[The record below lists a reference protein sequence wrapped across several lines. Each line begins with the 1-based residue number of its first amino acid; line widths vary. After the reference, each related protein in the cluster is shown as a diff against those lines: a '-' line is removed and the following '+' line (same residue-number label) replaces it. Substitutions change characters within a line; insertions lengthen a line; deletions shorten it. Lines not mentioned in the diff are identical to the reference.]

1 MYKIVDVSKDIKDIK
16 KLHSFFKSLDPTFVP
31 SLKRYL
37 FYINIGVAYA
47 IKYKNNVVGGLVMY
61 SMKEQNVAMNYY
73 VPEER
78 RGTKFTLEVLE
89 LVLDFKDLHPNKPMF
104 IKSPDVSLY
113 RRFVRHRKDDVY
125 ELTIPDRRIL

>member
-1 MYKIVDVSKDIKDIK
+1 
-16 KLHSFFKSLDPTFVP
+16 
-31 SLKRYL
+31 
-37 FYINIGVAYA
+37 
-47 IKYKNNVVGGLVMY
+47 MY